1 MKKLFFRYSYIFS
14 ISIMLACQGEETPK
28 PDASDQPD
36 SPEERKAFF
45 SGQKQPWKLNQLTF
59 AKPTFVAELSEDPF
73 NIDSTQVTDLYAEL
87 PPCRLDDVYSFR
99 LEYSNISIDFL
110 EQDERCNSQKPSLIE
125 KGIYL
130 EFNDSLTVAQ
140 ADFRNN
146 LAVQQFLGFKGNQ
159 SGSGYLGYSMEW
171 KVKSLSPDS
180 INIKG
185 SFIKRDLPDLSI
197 QFVPAK

>member
-1 MKKLFFRYSYIFS
+1 MNKLFLRYSYLIYFC
-14 ISIMLACQGEETPK
+14 IMLACQGEEAPK
-28 PDASDQPD
+28 PDTRDQLD

-45 SGQKQPWKLNQLTF
+45 SAQNERWKLNQLTF
-59 AKPTFVAELSEDPF
+59 AEPTVVAELSEDPY
-73 NIDSTQVTDLYAEL
+73 NLDSAQITDLYAEL
-87 PPCRLDDVYSFR
+87 PPCRLDDVYSFGF
-99 LEYSNISIDFL
+99 EYGNVPIEFL
-110 EQDERCNSQKPSLIE
+110 GQEGRCDPQEPSHIE

-146 LAVQQFLGFKGNQ
+146 QALQQFLGFKVNL

-185 SFIKRDLPDLSI
+185 SFTKRELPDLSI
-197 QFVPAK
+197 QFIPAK